1 MRCRSSVRL
10 AEPILLTKKPD
21 RVQKDVKIVAT
32 VQSKPTLWNRI
43 TKFIREVRSEMRKVS
58 WPNRQELI
66 TYTIV
71 VLVTVVIV
79 AIFTGLVDVVISWV
93 LNLLSRLGR

>member
-1 MRCRSSVRL
+1 MRCKSF
-10 AEPILLTKKPD
+10 AGPAKHTLLTKKPA

-32 VQSKPTLWNRI
+32 VQGKPTLWNRL
-43 TKFIREVRSEMRKVS
+43 TKFIRGVRSEMRKVS

-71 VLVTVVIV
+71 VIATIIIV
-79 AIFTGLVDVVISWV
+79 MAFTSLVDVIVTWV
-93 LNLLSRLGR
+93 LNLLGSLGR

>member
-1 MRCRSSVRL
+1 M
-10 AEPILLTKKPD
+10 
-21 RVQKDVKIVAT
+21 AT

>member
-1 MRCRSSVRL
+1 M
-10 AEPILLTKKPD
+10 KN
-21 RVQKDVKIVAT
+21 VAT
-32 VQSKPTLWNRI
+32 APSKPALWNKL
-43 TKFIREVRSEMRKVS
+43 TKFIREVRTEMRKVS

-79 AIFTGLVDVVISWV
+79 AAFTGLVDVIVSGF
-93 LNLLSRLGR
+93 LNLLGRLGG

>member
-1 MRCRSSVRL
+1 MRCKSF
-10 AEPILLTKKPD
+10 AEPAKLTLLTKKPV

-32 VQSKPTLWNRI
+32 VQGKPTLWSRL

-66 TYTIV
+66 TYT
-71 VLVTVVIV
+71 LVVIATV
-79 AIFTGLVDVVISWV
+79 IIVMAFTGLVDVIVTWV
-93 LNLLSRLGR
+93 LNLLSSLGR